1 MPESDTSMRGYLA
14 ALYAGTMLFILGFT
28 PEQWM
33 SSESCKLIIERIHSH
48 SPTFSPPRN
57 ILTSIFGYFFIS
69 S

>member
-33 SSESCKLIIERIHSH
+33 SSESCNREDS
-48 SPTFSPPRN
+48 FSLTN
-57 ILTSIFGYFFIS
+57 ILAPSEYSNINIWILLH
-69 S
+69 